1 MSFNSPFTGQVIQPT
16 DVSYRSIT
24 LNSDNQLTWPL
35 NGSALDDAAA
45 RIMDVTSTSVTGAY
59 SLLMPPAN
67 QTSVGQDALIR
78 NTGSYSIT
86 VKNYLGAAP
95 IVTVAA
101 GTVQYIYLTANAT
114 TAGTWGVI
122 AFGVGTSNV
131 DAATLAG
138 YGLRAIANTLNGAY
152 SVATFSSSFTA
163 VAANRASAQVWTG
176 GAGTLTL
183 TAPATLGNDW
193 YMLIRNGGTGT
204 LIVAPAS
211 GLINGA
217 STISLQPSDS
227 CIIACSGT
235 AFYTVGL
242 GQISQFNFTQLTY
255 AVTTGSYTLTSS
267 EAANVIQKFTGTLS
281 GNVTIIL
288 PPTVQVYYITNQTNG
303 TGAGYT
309 ITFTTNS
316 GGATATVPAAQQV
329 ILVCDSLNLLN
340 ASSIAAGATTVS
352 LANGAV
358 GAPAL
363 NFASE
368 VTTGIYR
375 PGTGEFAISI
385 LGTQRVDV
393 TATGLAVTGTGNFTA
408 GVFGGGF

>member
-1 MSFNSPFTGQVIQPT
+1 
-16 DVSYRSIT
+16 
-24 LNSDNQLTWPL
+24 
-35 NGSALDDAAA
+35 
-45 RIMDVTSTSVTGAY
+45 
-59 SLLMPPAN
+59 
-67 QTSVGQDALIR
+67 
-78 NTGSYSIT
+78 
-86 VKNYLGAAP
+86 
-95 IVTVAA
+95 
-101 GTVQYIYLTANAT
+101 
-114 TAGTWGVI
+114 
-122 AFGVGTSNV
+122 
-131 DAATLAG
+131 
-138 YGLRAIANTLNGAY
+138 
-152 SVATFSSSFTA
+152 
-163 VAANRASAQVWTG
+163 
-176 GAGTLTL
+176 
-183 TAPATLGNDW
+183 
-193 YMLIRNGGTGT
+193 LIRNGGTGT

-288 PPTVQVYYITNQTNG
+288 PPTIQVYYITNQTNG